1 MLSYQQISSEISRLL
16 AQAYPDYVV
25 YANALPQDAQYPCFL
40 IQSIA
45 TDIQD
50 ASCFLVSITEYIT
63 LSCIIADDTLNGM
76 EQLTNMQLGVLNLLR
91 QGYLSVSDRS
101 ISVRAGTGG
110 QEKNCAYIELQC
122 FYEDVRTDQMEELP
136 MIQEAIIDLKG
147 V

>member
-16 AQAYPDYVV
+16 AQAYPDYGV

-50 ASCFLVSITEYIT
+50 A
-63 LSCIIADDTLNGM
+63 SCIIADDTLNGM

>member
-1 MLSYQQISSEISRLL
+1 MLSYQQISTEISRLL
-16 AQAYPDYVV
+16 AQAYPDYGV

-91 QGYLSVSDRS
+91 QGYF
-101 ISVRAGTGG
+101 SVRAGTGG
-110 QEKNCAYIELQC
+110 QEKNCADIELQC

>member
-16 AQAYPDYVV
+16 AQAYPDYGV

-63 LSCIIADDTLNGM
+63 LSCIISDDTLNGM

-91 QGYLSVSDRS
+91 QGYLSVSDRA

-110 QEKNCAYIELQC
+110 QEKTVL
-122 FYEDVRTDQMEELP
+122 T
-136 MIQEAIIDLKG
+136 
-147 V
+147 

>member
-16 AQAYPDYVV
+16 AQAYPDYGV
-25 YANALPQDAQYPCFL
+25 YANALPQDAQYP
-40 IQSIA
+40 
-45 TDIQD
+45 
-50 ASCFLVSITEYIT
+50 CFLVSITEYIT

-110 QEKNCAYIELQC
+110 QEKNCAYIELQG